1 MNATTA
7 DALAGGSVS
16 GDEPTLS
23 AEAIRALPFDESR
36 GSASMALLVASE
48 VMVFVGL
55 FFSYF
60 YFAHHAPRWIP
71 DAPPK
76 LPLALGML
84 GALILGSIVLEVGR
98 WQIRLGN
105 RSMARIALAITI
117 VLGCAYIVMQI
128 FEYLN
133 HLEDLTPYTD
143 AYGSI
148 FYVITTVHGAHLVL
162 GILFLLYALIL
173 PLEPVR
179 VPPHRPFSNAAL
191 YWHFL
196 TVAWLATIACLY
208 LPPNL

>member
-1 MNATTA
+1 MSASSTEVI
-7 DALAGGSVS
+7 AGGGS
-16 GDEPTLS
+16 TLS
-23 AEAIRALPFDESR
+23 AEAIRALPFDEKR
-36 GSASMALLVASE
+36 GSASMALFVTSE

-60 YFAHHAPRWIP
+60 YIAHHAPHWIP
-71 DAPPK
+71 GPPPK

-84 GALILGSIVLEVGR
+84 GALILGSAVLEWGR
-98 WQIRLGN
+98 AEIRRGV
-105 RSMARIALAITI
+105 RGTPRIALAITI
-117 VLGCAYIVMQI
+117 LFGFAYIVMQV

-133 HLEDLTPYTD
+133 HLKDLTPYTD

-173 PLEPVR
+173 PSLEPAP
-179 VPPHRPFSNAAL
+179 VPPHRPYSNATL

-208 LPPNL
+208 LPPNF

>member
-1 MNATTA
+1 MSATSA
-7 DALAGGSVS
+7 EVLAGGSRS
-16 GDEPTLS
+16 STEPDLS

-36 GSASMALLVASE
+36 GSASMAIFVASE

-60 YFAHHAPRWIP
+60 YTAHHAPRWPP

-84 GALILGSIVLEVGR
+84 GALLLGSVVMEWGR
-98 WQIRLGN
+98 SSIRRGN
-105 RSMARIALAITI
+105 RGAARIALVVT
-117 VLGCAYIVMQI
+117 VLFGIAYIVQQV
-128 FEYLN
+128 FEYLG
-133 HLEDLTPYTD
+133 HLEEVRPSMD

-173 PLEPVR
+173 PLEPAR

-196 TVAWLATIACLY
+196 TIAWIATIACLY